1 MSNISNFSKIGLH
14 NVGFIRSVM
23 IIVVI
28 IAAGVFWNPAQGMF
42 AHPHAFIEER
52 VKFEFDVKGLTC
64 IWMIWTFDDMFS
76 TMVAEDFDRN
86 KNQALEPEEVTD
98 VKKGMFD
105 NLINY
110 DYYAFIKID
119 DKPFK
124 VKYVRDFN
132 ARLNKGI
139 LTYEFMVPCHV
150 TATAQPKVITLTS
163 YDPDYYCALFFARD
177 TPTIIIGDTAVEVS
191 ATIGKDMETAY
202 YYGMIN
208 PWQQRVS
215 FRLKQ

>member
-1 MSNISNFSKIGLH
+1 MFF
-14 NVGFIRSVM
+14 FIRSVM
-23 IIVVI
+23 MIVLVL
-28 IAAGVFWNPAQGMF
+28 AAGFFLKPVPEVS
-42 AHPHAFIEER
+42 AHPHTFIEER
-52 VKFEFDVKGLTC
+52 VKFEFDLKGLTG
-64 IWMIWTFDDMFS
+64 IRMIWTFDDMFS
-76 TMVAEDFDRN
+76 TMVADDFDRN

-105 NLINY
+105 NLVNY
-110 DYYAFIKID
+110 DYYVFIKID
-119 DKPFK
+119 NKPFK
-124 VKYVRDFN
+124 VKYVRNFN

-139 LTYEFMVPCHV
+139 LTYEFMIPCHV

-177 TPTIIIGDTAVEVS
+177 TPTIIVGDTVVDVS